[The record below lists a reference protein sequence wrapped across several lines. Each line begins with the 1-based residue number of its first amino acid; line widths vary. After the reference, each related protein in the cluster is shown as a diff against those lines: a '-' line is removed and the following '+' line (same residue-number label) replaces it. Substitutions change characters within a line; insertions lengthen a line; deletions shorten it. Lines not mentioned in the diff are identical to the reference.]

1 MRVQRGIEIIPLVNV
16 CYLLFQL
23 DSDDVIVHND
33 PDSISSDPRLT
44 PDNNVTNDNQDID
57 NENYNPPFPMDNRLS
72 DSDNR
77 NSYVAMD
84 TNGSSVA
91 TVNRASANLEKRKRG
106 VGKESRY
113 HNNREV
119 TFEGREGGR
128 TSKER
133 VRVQGPLASSMKP
146 KPVCI
151 NEIFSN
157 VEGDK

>member
-1 MRVQRGIEIIPLVNV
+1 
-16 CYLLFQL
+16 
-23 DSDDVIVHND
+23 
-33 PDSISSDPRLT
+33 
-44 PDNNVTNDNQDID
+44 VTNDNQDID

-84 TNGSSVA
+84 TNNSSVSKG
-91 TVNRASANLEKRKRG
+91 NRTSASFEKRKRG
-106 VGKESRY
+106 IARHSR
-113 HNNREV
+113 HHDNREV
-119 TFEGREGGR
+119 TFDGREGGR

-151 NEIFSN
+151 N
-157 VEGDK
+157 